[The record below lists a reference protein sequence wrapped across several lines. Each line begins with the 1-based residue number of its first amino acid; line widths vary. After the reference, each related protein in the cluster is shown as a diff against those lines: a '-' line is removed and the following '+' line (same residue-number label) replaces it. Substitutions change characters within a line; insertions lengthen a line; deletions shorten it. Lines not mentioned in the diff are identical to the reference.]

1 MNTLQKWFIVV
12 AALIFAIGTFLG
24 ALNGRYRMGKVSMD
38 SAQRGKYLSVR
49 FDTRTGE
56 VEVKDSLSQRWVKG
70 SSVFVE
76 ELK

>member
-1 MNTLQKWFIVV
+1 MNILQKWLIVIAV
-12 AALIFAIGTFLG
+12 LIFAVGTFLG

-49 FDTRTGE
+49 FDTWTGE
-56 VEVKDSLSQRWVKG
+56 VEVKDSISQRWVKG